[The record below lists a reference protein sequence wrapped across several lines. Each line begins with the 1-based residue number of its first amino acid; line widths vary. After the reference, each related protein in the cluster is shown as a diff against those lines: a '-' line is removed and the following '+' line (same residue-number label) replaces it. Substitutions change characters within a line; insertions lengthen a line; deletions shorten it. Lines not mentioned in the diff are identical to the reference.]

1 MPTALEQL
9 PLTESRARVRR
20 CQQRLQERLPDVA
33 GLLITSQLNIYYF
46 SGTLGAGLLWLP
58 VCGEPVLLVRKGLER
73 AQLESPLTAIR
84 RFHSF
89 REIAGLCAEAGSPL
103 PEQGKVGVE
112 AAHLTLAQARM
123 LEARVPGLEF
133 VAADAVIARIR
144 AVKSEWELNKLR
156 LAGERHARCLTETL
170 PTLIKPG
177 LSERDIALRALMT
190 FYEAGHG
197 GLVRLSGGGA
207 SSGYA
212 SVGESG
218 LYATNFDGP
227 LGARGLHPATPYL
240 GDAGVVWKKGQ
251 VLTVDM
257 GFVLEGYNTDKT
269 QTYWAG
275 PVAVPD
281 AVRRAHDCCVE
292 IQQRAAAMLKPGEL
306 PSRIWAEAQ
315 AWAAK
320 AGYAEN
326 FMGWGPERVRFLGH
340 GIGLNMDEFPPLAK
354 GFDEP
359 LEAGMVVALEPKM
372 GLPGIG
378 MPGVENTFEITEQG
392 ARCLTGDRFELI
404 VVE

>member
-9 PLTESRARVRR
+9 PLTESRARVQR
-20 CQQRLQERLPDVA
+20 CQQRLKERLPEVA

-46 SGTLGAGLLWLP
+46 SGTLGLGLLWLP
-58 VCGEPVLLVRKGLER
+58 VEGEPVLLIRKGLER
-73 AQLESPLTAIR
+73 ALLESPLAAIR

-89 REIAGLCAEAGSPL
+89 RDIAGLCAEAGSPL
-103 PEQGKVGVE
+103 PERGSVGVE
-112 AAHLTLAQARM
+112 AAHMTLAQARM
-123 LEARVPGLEF
+123 LEARVPGLNF
-133 VAADAVIARIR
+133 VPADAVITRIR

-156 LAGERHARCLTETL
+156 LAGERHARCLTEIL
-170 PTLIKPG
+170 PARIKPG
-177 LSERDIALRALMT
+177 MTERDIALQALNS

-197 GLVRLSGGGA
+197 GMVRLSGGGVSA
-207 SSGYA
+207 GYA

-240 GDAGVVWKKGQ
+240 GDAGTVWKKGQ

-257 GFVLEGYNTDKT
+257 GFALEGYNTDKT

-275 PVAVPD
+275 PAPVSD
-281 AVRRAHDCCVE
+281 EVRRAHDCCVD
-292 IQQRAAAMLKPGEL
+292 IQQRAAAMLKPGVL
-306 PSRIWAEAQ
+306 PSQIWAEAQ
-315 AWAAK
+315 NWAAK
-320 AGYAEN
+320 AGYADN
-326 FMGWGPERVRFLGH
+326 FMGYGPERVRFLGH

-359 LEAGMVVALEPKM
+359 LEAGMVIALEPKL

-392 ARCLTGDRFELI
+392 ARSLTGDRFELI